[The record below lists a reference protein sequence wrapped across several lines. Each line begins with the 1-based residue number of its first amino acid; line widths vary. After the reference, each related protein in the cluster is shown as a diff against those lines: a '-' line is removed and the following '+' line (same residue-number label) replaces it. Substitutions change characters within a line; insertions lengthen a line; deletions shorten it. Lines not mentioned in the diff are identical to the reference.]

1 MVTYILILNPSVSNL
16 HVKYQMMTLSFNSSR
31 TMNITSGAVT
41 TFSSGSSGPSPY
53 FSVIRGVQSLVF
65 CLMF

>member
-16 HVKYQMMTLSFNSSR
+16 HVKYQMMTNSSR

-41 TFSSGSSGPSPY
+41 TFPSGSSGPSPY